1 MEGSDLHLKVP
12 SQPLIR
18 LHGRLEPI
26 PGSDPLTPEDTELVL
41 LDLIGKDKH
50 KLEEF
55 TDENEVG
62 VSSVLVIEATIGPFF
77 SVSAR
82 AFSQS
87 GSAPNAPNFCSRS
100 ASDSHF
106 RK

>member
-1 MEGSDLHLKVP
+1 VD
-12 SQPLIR
+12 
-18 LHGRLEPI
+18 GRAK
-26 PGSDPLTPEDTELVL
+26 PGHDGL
-41 LDLIGKDKH
+41 GKAGY
-50 KLEEF
+50 F

-62 VSSVLVIEATIGPFF
+62 ANSVLVIEATIAPFF